1 MEGINWIELLPVIIP
16 SATTLIFAAL
26 AFFLKLKKDSMEGVG
41 KEVSELVL
49 KLVDAAKDRKFTQQE
64 IKDIITEAQDVIEEA
79 KKLLNGD

>member
-16 SATTLIFAAL
+16 SFTTLIFVVL

-49 KLVDAAKDRKFTQQE
+49 KIVDAAKDRHFTQQE

-79 KKLLNGD
+79 KKLLNAE

>member
-16 SATTLIFAAL
+16 SLTTIVL
-26 AFFLKLKKDSMEGVG
+26 AVLACVLKLKKDNMEGLG

-79 KKLLNGD
+79 KQLLHTE

>member
-16 SATTLIFAAL
+16 ILTTLIFAVL
-26 AFFLKLKKDSMEGVG
+26 SFVLKMRKDEMEGLG

-49 KLVDAAKDRKFTQQE
+49 KLVDAAKDRHFTQQE

-79 KKLLNGD
+79 KKLLKTD